1 MMVFFCLN
9 KVVLLSYLTSS
20 IEFVGST
27 TLTESTTTE
36 STATESVTTA
46 VESTTSV
53 VASVL
58 VSFLQDTTVSVKIVN
73 NAKIFFMFL
82 VLN

>member
-1 MMVFFCLN
+1 MMVFFF
-9 KVVLLSYLTSS
+9 VLIKSYDYLTSS
-20 IEFVGST
+20 IEFVG
-27 TLTESTTTE
+27 STTTE